1 MTRERLKNIHIVI
14 LRSLF
19 KRGAHYA
26 PTSIQK
32 WQRKFTVSLW
42 RRGIIDVWYRQ
53 TTDGPMAGPLYTLTT
68 YGAYLAST
76 LFPAPRGTTSTP
88 GAEDLK

>member
-14 LRSLF
+14 LRSLL
-19 KRGAHYA
+19 KRGAQHV
-26 PTSIQK
+26 PIGLLK

-42 RRGIIDVWYRQ
+42 RRGIVNVWYRQ
-53 TTDGPMAGPLYTLTT
+53 TIDGPMAGPFYTLTT

-76 LFPAPRGTTSTP
+76 LFPAPRGDIPAP
-88 GAEDLK
+88 GAETRE